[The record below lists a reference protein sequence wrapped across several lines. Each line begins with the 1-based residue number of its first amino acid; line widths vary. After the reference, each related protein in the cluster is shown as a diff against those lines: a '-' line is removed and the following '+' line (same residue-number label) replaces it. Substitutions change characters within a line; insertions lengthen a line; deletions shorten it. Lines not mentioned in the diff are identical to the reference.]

1 MGLFLRCAVLV
12 AAVAVFGAGCRSV
25 KVSREL
31 LVVTPPELARNTEM
45 ASRLMASSVE
55 AFSAERFTGTN
66 GITIGYRLLPPPE
79 VRPGERYPLVLSLH
93 GSGEIGEDNAAQL
106 RPFERSWALPEVRR
120 RFPAY
125 VLVPQ
130 FPGRSA
136 SYHDDPGD
144 GLRASHAD
152 PPLGAAMELV
162 DSMAGKLPIDE
173 RRVYV
178 VGFSMGG
185 STTWNALLLRPG
197 RFAAAVPIAGVPPDR
212 ALAPR
217 LAAANL
223 LLVHGLKDTEN
234 PPEPT
239 RAMAAAL
246 EAAGARRV
254 RLREY
259 DGLGH
264 QVPPEMMAGMEW
276 REWLFAQHR

>member
-1 MGLFLRCAVLV
+1 MGLLLRCAVLV

-31 LVVTPPELARNTEM
+31 LVVTPPELARNAEM
-45 ASRLMASSVE
+45 AARLMASSVE

-79 VRPGERYPLVLSLH
+79 VRPGERYPLVLQLH
-93 GSGEIGEDNAAQL
+93 GSGEIGEDNVSQL
-106 RPFERSWALPEVRR
+106 RPFDRSWALPEIRG

-136 SYHDDPGD
+136 SYHDDPVD
-144 GLRASHAD
+144 GLRSSQAD
-152 PPLGAAMELV
+152 PPLAAAMELV
-162 DSMAGKLPIDE
+162 DSLSGRLPIDE

-178 VGFSMGG
+178 VGFSMGA
-185 STTWNALLLRPG
+185 SSTWNALLLRPG
-197 RFAAAVPIAGVPPDR
+197 RFAAAVPIAGVPPER

-223 LLVHGLKDTEN
+223 LLVHGLEDTVN

-239 RAMAAAL
+239 HAMIAAL
-246 EAAGARRV
+246 EAAGSRRV

-259 DGLGH
+259 EGLEH
-264 QVPPEMMAGMEW
+264 QVPPEMIAGTEW
-276 REWLFAQHR
+276 REWLFAQRR